1 MQTHNGKPLY
11 YQRAPFVVGRHELVN
26 EDQLTARHRVVYYE
40 MCDGGDGRCK
50 CPSRC
55 IRAVCE
61 VVTPNVEAQGRLT
74 AASSPAGVP
83 LERRV
88 GPQED

>member
-61 VVTPNVEAQGRLT
+61 VVTPNVEVQRDSGGII
-74 AASSPAGVP
+74 AG
-83 LERRV
+83 
-88 GPQED
+88 GSAGTTG